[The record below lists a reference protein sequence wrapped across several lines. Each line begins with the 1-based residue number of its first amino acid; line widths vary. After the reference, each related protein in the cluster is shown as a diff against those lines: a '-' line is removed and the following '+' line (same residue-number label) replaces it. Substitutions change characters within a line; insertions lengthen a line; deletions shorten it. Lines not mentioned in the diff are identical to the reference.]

1 MLPARVHT
9 IIQDMSYSSVIIGL
23 GSVALALLFP
33 PLAWHS
39 KTRNTPAIIMI
50 VWLILMDIKLIVDAS
65 IWGGS
70 DFAEKWAGYGWCD
83 LTTKLQIGANV
94 GISCTVA
101 NIAYNLHAI
110 LRADAVL
117 PEPDSRRKICT
128 DLGISLVTPILV
140 MGLTYLVQV
149 FRYGIFRYNGC
160 QSMLS
165 PSWLTVVTYTLWM
178 FIWSFVGFVYA
189 ILLLYVFYRKRKDVK
204 DILHC
209 TSSGLNIARFSRLL
223 LFCVL
228 IILVMFPFSLYAF
241 ASELQNLTGAYNYQM
256 VHDSSLWSTIMRIDV
271 AKPLYSVWLYILM
284 SYLVFVI
291 FGLGTD
297 AVGMYGS
304 AARVLGL
311 GPLLDK
317 CKQCCRR
324 RRSENTTKVVSY
336 FFAEHDAF
344 KGADGMGSAS
354 DGSSTLKPGVGYSD
368 GSSIEM
374 SDSAPSSPSHFI
386 IDYLLPNEKSR
397 REKRRRNGTG
407 GDLESLSY
415 HDHPA
420 NPISFE
426 EEVPLSVQRTK
437 SGLVSHVS
445 YRSASEFG
453 NTSGELGMGNSEE
466 GVSPESPHPVFSNS
480 AG

>member
-1 MLPARVHT
+1 
-9 IIQDMSYSSVIIGL
+9 MSYASVIIGL

-39 KTRNTPAIIMI
+39 KTKNTPAIIMI
-50 VWLILMDIKLIVDAS
+50 VWLILMNIKLIVDAS

-70 DFAEKWAGYGWCD
+70 DFAERWAGYGWCD
-83 LTTKLQIGANV
+83 LTTKLQVGANV

-160 QSMLS
+160 QNMLS

-178 FIWSFVGFVYA
+178 FIWSLVGFIYA
-189 ILLLYVFYRKRKDVK
+189 IMLLYVFYRKRKDVK

-241 ASELQNLTGAYNYQM
+241 ASELHNLTGAYDYQE
-256 VHDSSLWSTIMRIDV
+256 VHDRSLWSTILRIDI

-304 AARVLGL
+304 AARIVGL

-324 RRSENTTKVVSY
+324 RRSESTSKVVSY
-336 FFAEHDAF
+336 FFAEHDAT
-344 KGADGMGSAS
+344 KSAEGMGSAS
-354 DGSSTLKPGVGYSD
+354 DGSSTFKPGVSYSD

-374 SDSAPSSPSHFI
+374 SDSTPSSPSHFI

-397 REKRRRNGTG
+397 REKRRRNGNG

-415 HDHPA
+415 LDLPA
-420 NPISFE
+420 SPINYE
-426 EEVPLSVQRTK
+426 EEAPLSAQRTK

-445 YRSASEFG
+445 YRSGSESG
-453 NTSGELGMGNSEE
+453 NTNGAFGPGDSRESLGPE
-466 GVSPESPHPVFSNS
+466 GPRSVFS
-480 AG
+480 